1 MKVIELLKSL
11 CGFDNIT
18 IIISLIVAI
27 LSASISNLTKSKK
40 LKLYLPFVLGVVVC
54 LIYRVFT
61 GDKGITFEIFD
72 VTNGFLCGSI
82 SYVLYAIYNAFTT
95 SNGVSG
101 SPKTSTIIGLLESY
115 GIKNAEDLAI
125 KLIDE
130 IKDSAIDDNNTE
142 EIIYKVLK
150 SNLVEYSD
158 EDVKTLTDAIY
169 NLITTL

>member
-1 MKVIELLKSL
+1 MKVIELLTKL
-11 CGFDNIT
+11 CGFDSVT
-18 IIISLIVAI
+18 IIISIIIAV
-27 LSASISNLTKSKK
+27 LSAVLSNFTKSKK
-40 LKLYLPFVLGVVVC
+40 LKLYLPFVLGVVFC

-82 SYVLYAIYNAFTT
+82 SYVLYAVYNAFTT
-95 SNGVSG
+95 PNGVSG
-101 SPKTSTIIGLLESY
+101 SPRTASIIGLLESY

-130 IKDSAIDDNNTE
+130 IADSKNDGNNTE
-142 EIIYKVLK
+142 EIIYTVLK
-150 SNLVEYSD
+150 SNLTEYSD
-158 EDVKTLTDAIY
+158 DDVKTLTDAIY